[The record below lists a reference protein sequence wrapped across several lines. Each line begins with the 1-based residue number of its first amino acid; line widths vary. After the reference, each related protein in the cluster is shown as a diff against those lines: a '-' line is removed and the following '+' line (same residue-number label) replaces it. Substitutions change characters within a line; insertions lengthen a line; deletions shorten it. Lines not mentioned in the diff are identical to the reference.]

1 MAQERKIGVFVCY
14 CGGNISDFVDVEKVR
29 ETVGTE
35 SEVVIAKT
43 HMFACSDAAQQEM
56 IDDIKTAALDGLVV
70 ASCAPSLH
78 FHTFRGMA
86 KRAGLNPYQYVQVNL
101 REQCSWAHTNDKK
114 GATEKAVHLIR
125 SGIAKCALTNP
136 LNPLRVETKPRVL
149 VVGAGVAG
157 MRASLSLAEMGLAV
171 YLIEKEEKPG
181 GWSLKAG
188 RLGPEGQLGSEVV
201 ETLLQRICEHDRI
214 ILYTQAELVEKTGS
228 LGDFNAKINVKGEE
242 VSLNVGAI
250 IITTGFTPY
259 PPVKGE
265 YGWGADG
272 VVDLLQF
279 RQMLADEKLEV
290 HGKPVHSVAF
300 IYCVGSRQAE
310 ETEDCPNPNRYC
322 SRYCCSAATYSAVM
336 LHELA
341 IKTKQRV
348 SQYHLYRDVRTYGSL
363 ETIYEE
369 ARLGGALFLR
379 WEPEHPPMVAEAD
392 GRLLVKVQDTLDG
405 GEELEIGADLV
416 VLVTGMEPRENDR
429 LNHALKIP
437 EGMDGFYKEIHP
449 KLRPV
454 ETVIDGVFIA
464 GAAQGPKTISESV
477 ASALAAVA
485 KTGSLLKKGYVDL
498 EPLIAH
504 VDNDKCTWCN
514 ECLKACPYSAIEKI
528 ICGDKEVAMVIA
540 SLCKGEGA
548 CVPVCPYDAIAV
560 EGFRNDQVIAMI
572 DASLKEAAK

>member
-29 ETVGTE
+29 EVVGME
-35 SEVVIAKT
+35 PEVVIAKT

-56 IDDIKTAALDGLVV
+56 IDDIKTAGLDGLVV
-70 ASCAPSLH
+70 ASCASSLH
-78 FHTFRGMA
+78 LHTFRGMA

-114 GATEKAVHLIR
+114 GATEKAIHLLR
-125 SGIAKCALTNP
+125 AGIAKCALTNP

-157 MRASLSLAEMGLAV
+157 MRASLSLADMGLAV

-181 GWSLKAG
+181 GWSLQAG
-188 RLGPEGQLGSEVV
+188 RMGPEGQLGSDVV
-201 ETLLQRICEHDRI
+201 ATLLQRIQAQDRI
-214 ILYTQAELVEKTGS
+214 VLYTQAELIEKAGTI
-228 LGDFNAKINVKGEE
+228 GDFNVKINIKGEE
-242 VSLNVGAI
+242 VFLNVGTI
-250 IITTGFTPY
+250 IITTGFIPY
-259 PPVKGE
+259 LPVKGE

-279 RQMLADEKLEV
+279 RHMLAEGKLEI
-290 HGKPVHSVAF
+290 HGKPLHDVAF
-300 IYCVGSRQAE
+300 IYCVGSRQNE
-310 ETEDCPNPNRYC
+310 EACPNPNRYC
-322 SRYCCSAATYSAVM
+322 SRYCCSAATYTAVM
-336 LHELA
+336 LHDLA
-341 IKTKQRV
+341 TNTKQTV
-348 SQYHLYRDVRTYGSL
+348 NQVHLYRDIRTYGNL

-369 ARLGGALFLR
+369 SRNGGALFLR
-379 WEPEHPPMVAEAD
+379 WEPDHPPVVEEAD

-405 GEELEIGADLV
+405 GEEIEIGADLV
-416 VLVTGMEPRENDR
+416 VLVTGMQPPENDG
-429 LNHALKIP
+429 LNQILKIP
-437 EGMDGFYKEIHP
+437 QSTDGFYKEIHP

-464 GAAQGPKTISESV
+464 GAAQSPKTMSESV
-477 ASALAAVA
+477 TSALAAVA

-498 EPLIAH
+498 EPLIAQ

-514 ECLKACPYSAIEKI
+514 ECLKACPYNAIEKI
-528 ICGDKEVAMVIA
+528 VCDDKEVAMVST

-548 CVPVCPYDAIAV
+548 CVPVCPRDAIDV

-572 DASLKEAAK
+572 DASLKEAAI